1 MKKKIAKIRKKK
13 IGKVIVAQVPKPEAT
28 TVENVIGALTSLEAS
43 QGWAIVVKILNDN
56 ISYLEKAI
64 IEKIDP
70 DTKLALTNEE
80 VEILR
85 IKRSL
90 NIDLRE
96 TPKNYTRVVND
107 TGDVP
112 EEFDPYFKTNDEI
125 IKAQMRPPKD
135 DGR

>member
-1 MKKKIAKIRKKK
+1 MAKKIAKTKKK
-13 IGKVIVAQVPKPEAT
+13 IGKVIVAQVPKPEASA
-28 TVENVIGALTSLEAS
+28 VDNVIGALTSLQAT

-56 ISYLEKAI
+56 IAYLEKAI
-64 IEKIDP
+64 IDKTDP
-70 DTKLALTNEE
+70 DTKAPLTNDE

-96 TPKNYTRVVND
+96 TPKNYAKVVSD
-107 TGDVP
+107 TGEVP

-125 IKAQMRPPKD
+125 IKARMRPPKD